1 MQAAVGVKSPYWYL
15 LVELQP
21 WTEATSET
29 KYLVLFMAC
38 LQIVVIPS
46 TCIMEHHVIHYVA
59 LIVLKLI
66 KELIYGVNSCGIEYL
81 IKHEVTH
88 ALIEHKK
95 FKRWSFL
102 ISWNWISVGRKPDNI
117 MNIIRNLTLF
127 MHSFKLKNWPW
138 SRWVFKFF
146 WG

>member
-66 KELIYGVNSCGIEYL
+66 KELIYRVNSCGIEYL

-95 FKRWSFL
+95 IQALKFSHLLKL
-102 ISWNWISVGRKPDNI
+102 NINWEKARQYNEYHTQSD
-117 MNIIRNLTLF
+117 IIHAF
-127 MHSFKLKNWPW
+127 I
-138 SRWVFKFF
+138 
-146 WG
+146 